1 MEASSS
7 MPFIS
12 YAQNCEDVILW
23 RALRD
28 VDRGFYVDIGAADPK
43 EGSVTQAFYER
54 GCSGVNIEPQADYF
68 EGLVQAR
75 DRDTNRRIAVGRAA
89 GGTNF
94 YILPPTRLST

>member
-54 GCSGVNIEPQADYF
+54 GWSGVNIEPQAASF
-68 EGLVQAR
+68 ERLWQAR
-75 DRDTNRRIAVGRAA
+75 ARDTNPRITAVRPAPVH
-89 GGTNF
+89 NF
-94 YILPPTRLST
+94 SVIHRPG